1 MEGFL
6 KKTSLVALL
15 SCPTT
20 LFAQSALE
28 SSLFSPRLKLQTR
41 FDLSDSYRK
50 NALDAF
56 ALTGRFGIKYKY
68 KNIFADFESQAG
80 AASSAYVSGTTASTD
95 NGTQNLFVVR
105 RANVGLNLVQ
115 SDHLTFSFILGRDHL
130 SGANVYGPDALSEL
144 VTTVIG
150 NAPASTNEDGVT
162 LKYTG
167 KFDFGSL
174 SLLGGHY
181 NNVPVLVQS
190 GGTTP
195 FSNSAIGQKDN
206 IFGSAPKTQSRAFV
220 VSLAGDIKIE
230 EGVLE
235 TRAFYSA
242 QPNAVTSVV
251 TVASPASVTY
261 EARDIKNMEFSLGYN
276 YNVGALKAG
285 AWYQSV
291 FLGDT
296 QTADA
301 TAIKTNN
308 YAFADKSATTDDSDT
323 ITTYGVGV
331 AGNSKLFGFSGFIE
345 EGDAFTYGLTYQ
357 NASGQNYTIG
367 TDSLSVKNTLTA
379 LALGY
384 QQGPFG
390 LEMNYAMLAS
400 DQKIYA
406 DNQGKANASSRA
418 NILYLVATV
427 VL

>member
-1 MEGFL
+1 
-6 KKTSLVALL
+6 
-15 SCPTT
+15 
-20 LFAQSALE
+20 
-28 SSLFSPRLKLQTR
+28 
-41 FDLSDSYRK
+41 
-50 NALDAF
+50 
-56 ALTGRFGIKYKY
+56 
-68 KNIFADFESQAG
+68 
-80 AASSAYVSGTTASTD
+80 
-95 NGTQNLFVVR
+95 
-105 RANVGLNLVQ
+105 
-115 SDHLTFSFILGRDHL
+115 
-130 SGANVYGPDALSEL
+130 
-144 VTTVIG
+144 
-150 NAPASTNEDGVT
+150 
-162 LKYTG
+162 
-167 KFDFGSL
+167 
-174 SLLGGHY
+174 
-181 NNVPVLVQS
+181 
-190 GGTTP
+190 
-195 FSNSAIGQKDN
+195 
-206 IFGSAPKTQSRAFV
+206 
-220 VSLAGDIKIE
+220 
-230 EGVLE
+230 
-235 TRAFYSA
+235 
-242 QPNAVTSVV
+242 
-251 TVASPASVTY
+251 
-261 EARDIKNMEFSLGYN
+261 
-276 YNVGALKAG
+276 LKAG